1 MKTAEEIRKKIC
13 SIFDE
18 NSSDAN
24 NGQMSVITED
34 SYSDTIDE
42 VVELFEAY
50 YKEKQIELPSDAEVK
65 HPIGVNC
72 KEDKKRNYC
81 YHCGTT
87 VKNQKY
93 CHGCGYKLK
102 WDKIKQQ
109 MR

>member
-1 MKTAEEIRKKIC
+1 MKTAEEILSRKRLLIK
-13 SIFDE
+13 DGVE
-18 NSSDAN
+18 WTPVNSAI
-24 NGQMSVITED
+24 QAMEE
-34 SYSDTIDE
+34 Y
-42 VVELFEAY
+42 AQ
-50 YKEKQIELPSDAEVK
+50 QIELPSDAEVK

-109 MR
+109 MK